1 MNDEQMSVECSN
13 GLTAE
18 LRALGAA
25 LRAAP
30 PVALDDAAV
39 RRTFRAARA
48 QARRAAERR
57 AAAPAFVR
65 RASAWA
71 SAAALVVSV
80 ATLAWVALTRDA
92 TLVSEAP
99 QAGAP
104 SEPVVFQP
112 LLYAPSFSPDRS
124 YRVVRVRI
132 PLSAL
137 ALGQSAEPGVTIE
150 ADVLVGD
157 DGLASGI
164 RFDPEDTL
172 LITAS
177 R

>member
-1 MNDEQMSVECSN
+1 MNDERMSVDSSD
-13 GLTAE
+13 GLTDE
-18 LRALGAA
+18 LRALGAV
-25 LRAAP
+25 LRAVSP
-30 PVALDDAAV
+30 DALDDAAV
-39 RRTFRAARA
+39 RLTFRAARA

-92 TLVSEAP
+92 PVSEAP
-99 QAGAP
+99 HASATY
-104 SEPVVFQP
+104 EPVVFQP

-137 ALGQSAEPGVTIE
+137 ALGQSEEPGATIE